1 MLTKGERHVLE
12 KLATDLEV
20 LELVEAIPG
29 GWWIEEDRIDGRICW
44 SLLRKV
50 LISEHQYSD
59 ENFKRYYINEW
70 GRNALLSNKVSHQTS
85 GRLASV
91 RTNTCA
97 CRW

>member
-1 MLTKGERHVLE
+1 MLTKGERTILE
-12 KLATDLEV
+12 KLATDPEI

-29 GWWIEEDRIDGRICW
+29 GWWIEEEKFDGRICW

-70 GRNALLSNKVSHQTS
+70 GRNALASQQITALDALPQGASRQRLSGSRN
-85 GRLASV
+85 
-91 RTNTCA
+91 
-97 CRW
+97 

>member
-1 MLTKGERHVLE
+1 MLTKGERTVLE
-12 KLATDLEV
+12 KLATDPEV

-29 GWWIEEDRIDGRICW
+29 GWWLEEERIDGRIGW

-70 GRNALLSNKVSHQTS
+70 GRNALLSNKTS
-85 GRLASV
+85 TRRLQ
-91 RTNTCA
+91 
-97 CRW
+97 RWRSGQ